1 MVYAYTP
8 TYYSSFQDT
17 IASICKTILPFSLKS
32 SSTKRLASQSYEQ
45 SIAKQQTENLK
56 WQQDMYHKML
66 NMMGLHKEGML
77 PESQLSSF
85 RSNLLD
91 TLIASPANQ
100 EAPQLIRDKLVF
112 LQELF
117 YAKCISEEEYHA
129 SKRPLLLRLAVQGE
143 EINCRDVIVSS
154 AQQLNFDDESE
165 WSVVE
170 LRDECSI
177 DRDNSKSKP
186 KHRSPMK
193 QLKGAMSKITSFSSG
208 QKSGKNRGK
217 AGPNLPNGSF
227 KDNRSSDAQSPILM
241 PECSPPS
248 PSLANETASSKQG
261 KKSWGLKMWRKRGLE
276 DDSTTPYLPPG
287 ERSDDIVSTGT
298 GPCALASKPIGEGP
312 DTKLIKKKIH
322 SDGSA
327 SDFFIDK
334 VLGENI
340 KKELSRIQSELCTK
354 NPNHNFSNEQIEAI
368 STRLPVDKS
377 DLKKFFPKS
386 WCDSYGDVVLDVVKK
401 EFKDHVSEMES
412 LRKEATKE
420 NQVDC
425 KKWNAFRENDENC
438 SPNVMACS
446 YDNPFCVKESYE
458 NPFCKKESS
467 PAVAATNACEA
478 KEWYTN
484 NPFFDEEHVH
494 NKFGEQSALGHWN
507 KQNSTST
514 SLFV

>member
-17 IASICKTILPFSLKS
+17 IASICKTILPFSLKG

-45 SIAKQQTENLK
+45 SVAKQQTENLK

-66 NMMGLHKEGML
+66 NMMGLHKEGIL
-77 PESQLSSF
+77 PESQVSSF

-100 EAPQLIRDKLVF
+100 EPPQIIRDKLLF

-129 SKRPLLLRLAVQGE
+129 SKRPLLLRLAVQGV

-154 AQQLNFDDESE
+154 AQQLNFDDDSE

-170 LRDECSI
+170 LRDECSSI
-177 DRDNSKSKP
+177 DRDNPNNKS

-193 QLKGAMSKITSFSSG
+193 QLKGAMSKITGFSSG

-217 AGPNLPNGSF
+217 TGQHLSNES
-227 KDNRSSDAQSPILM
+227 KENRFSNAQNSILM
-241 PECSPPS
+241 PECSPPR
-248 PSLANETASSKQG
+248 PSLANETSSFKQG
-261 KKSWGLKMWRKRGLE
+261 KKYWGLKMWRKRASE
-276 DDSTTPYLPPG
+276 DDSTTPYLPLG
-287 ERSDDIVSTGT
+287 ERSDDVVSNDTV
-298 GPCALASKPIGEGP
+298 PCAIASEPIGEGA

-322 SDGSA
+322 PDGCA

-354 NPNHNFSNEQIEAI
+354 NPNLNFSNEQIEAI

-412 LRKEATKE
+412 LRKEAANEKRA
-420 NQVDC
+420 DC
-425 KKWNAFRENDENC
+425 KTWNAFGENDENC
-438 SPNVMACS
+438 TPNVMAS
-446 YDNPFCVKESYE
+446 YENPFCVKESYE
-458 NPFCKKESS
+458 NPFCKKENS
-467 PAVAATNACEA
+467 PAVAAERGT

-484 NPFFDEEHVH
+484 NPFFDEQHVH
-494 NKFGEQSALGHWN
+494 KFGDQSTLRHWN
-507 KQNSTST
+507 KNNSTST
-514 SLFV
+514 SLFL